1 MSAILL
7 EWRFRAD
14 PRELAGL
21 RTRVGA
27 VARAL
32 PWSAQAAA
40 QFVLAVNEACMNVM
54 EHAYGGR
61 ADGQIT
67 IECQVTAREL
77 RIEIRDRGES
87 FDPGTIQEPDIHSPL
102 SERSIGGLGVFFMRK
117 LMDEVEFTRDRRG
130 NITRMTKTLP

>member
-21 RTRVGA
+21 RARVGA

-54 EHAYGGR
+54 EHAYGGDR
-61 ADGQIT
+61 SGEIAVEILDNGGV
-67 IECQVTAREL
+67 IEVVVTDFAAPVDFNRIRPRDLEDLRPGDWARL
-77 RIEIRDRGES
+77 MREI
-87 FDPGTIQEPDIHSPL
+87 
-102 SERSIGGLGVFFMRK
+102 
-117 LMDEVEFTRDRRG
+117 MDECTYAISRAVRG
-130 NITRMTKTLP
+130 TCCG

>member
-1 MSAILL
+1 MSVTLL

-54 EHAYGGR
+54 EHAYGGDR
-61 ADGQIT
+61 SGEIAVEILDNGGV
-67 IECQVTAREL
+67 IEVVVTDFAAPVDFNRIRPRDLEDL
-77 RIEIRDRGES
+77 R
-87 FDPGTIQEPDIHSPL
+87 P
-102 SERSIGGLGVFFMRK
+102 GGLGTHFMREI
-117 LMDEVEFTRDRRG
+117 MDECTYAHLEGGAG
-130 NITRMTKTLP
+130 NVLRMRKRLDG

>member
-54 EHAYGGR
+54 EHAYGGDR
-61 ADGQIT
+61 SGEIAVEILDNGGV
-67 IECQVTAREL
+67 IEVVVTDFAAPVDFNRIRPRDLEDL
-77 RIEIRDRGES
+77 R
-87 FDPGTIQEPDIHSPL
+87 P
-102 SERSIGGLGVFFMRK
+102 GGLGTHFMREI
-117 LMDEVEFTRDRRG
+117 MDECTYAHLEGGAG
-130 NITRMTKTLP
+130 NVLRMRKRLDG

>member
-54 EHAYGGR
+54 EHAYGGDR
-61 ADGQIT
+61 SGEIAVEILDNGGV
-67 IECQVTAREL
+67 IEVVVTDFAAPVDFNRIRPRDLEDL
-77 RIEIRDRGES
+77 R
-87 FDPGTIQEPDIHSPL
+87 P
-102 SERSIGGLGVFFMRK
+102 GGLGTHFMREI
-117 LMDEVEFTRDRRG
+117 MDECTYAHLQGGAG
-130 NITRMTKTLP
+130 NVLRMRKRLDG